1 MEPLKRAIEI
11 AGSVTMLAEQIGVSR
26 QAVEKWEQNGV
37 PADRA
42 LDIERVL
49 NGAVMRHELRPELYE
64 GYALVSDKA
73 AS

>member
-11 AGSVTMLAEQIGVSR
+11 AGSTTMLAKQIGVSR

-42 LDIERVL
+42 LDIERVVG
-49 NGAVMRHELRPELYE
+49 GAVKRHELRPELYE
-64 GYALVSDKA
+64 GYVLGEKVA
-73 AS
+73 